1 MSISDPWVNI
11 SPIEPTPV
19 KIVKQALGAPSD
31 LRIAVITPTKNEAL
45 NIQQFLTQVG
55 LQTYPIFMHIFVDGY
70 SHDGTY
76 EKLIEHSAT
85 QNGIAVLQSD
95 KKPGAA
101 RNLAWDLITNE
112 IDFLVFMD
120 AGCFYEIDYIEK
132 LIATLSVTDSN
143 FAYTP
148 NSTNQH
154 TLDPKDNPLEPY
166 SKFSQQDWD
175 NWLPPIRGVAIRN
188 PSAVCSRFPNWV
200 TFAGDDT
207 LFDIHL
213 KNELKSCSVFLGDF
227 PLVDWNPPE
236 GTDKLKAM
244 YSKYYFG
251 DGETGSRDWLG
262 GAPAEYQASYRA
274 GKSSRA
280 DLDNNRGVQKIFV
293 VLSRFTAGSS
303 FEDSGVTGLAMK
315 LTKERARVIF
325 GASATGGK
333 NETPTWFDG
342 DISLFSNFMLENED
356 FAREVATYLAKHKSV
371 TIIVTDVSRSF
382 LEIVI
387 NLLKISKNHAKTPV
401 VEYRGSSWFS
411 LKYLYFRI
419 VVWSLQKR
427 IGMTSVLTP

>member
-1 MSISDPWVNI
+1 M
-11 SPIEPTPV
+11 
-19 KIVKQALGAPSD
+19 
-31 LRIAVITPTKNEAL
+31 
-45 NIQQFLTQVG
+45 
-55 LQTYPIFMHIFVDGY
+55 
-70 SHDGTY
+70 
-76 EKLIEHSAT
+76 
-85 QNGIAVLQSD
+85 
-95 KKPGAA
+95 
-101 RNLAWDLITNE
+101 AWW
-112 IDFLVFMD
+112 
-120 AGCFYEIDYIEK
+120 G
-132 LIATLSVTDSN
+132 
-143 FAYTP
+143 
-148 NSTNQH
+148 
-154 TLDPKDNPLEPY
+154 
-166 SKFSQQDWD
+166 
-175 NWLPPIRGVAIRN
+175 
-188 PSAVCSRFPNWV
+188 
-200 TFAGDDT
+200 
-207 LFDIHL
+207 
-213 KNELKSCSVFLGDF
+213 
-227 PLVDWNPPE
+227 
-236 GTDKLKAM
+236 
-244 YSKYYFG
+244 
-251 DGETGSRDWLG
+251 
-262 GAPAEYQASYRA
+262 PAEYQASYRA